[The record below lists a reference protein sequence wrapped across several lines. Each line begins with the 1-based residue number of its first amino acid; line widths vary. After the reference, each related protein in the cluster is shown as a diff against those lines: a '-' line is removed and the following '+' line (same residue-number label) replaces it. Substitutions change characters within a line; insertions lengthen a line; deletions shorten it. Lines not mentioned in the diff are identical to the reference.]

1 MLALVCLPLCAPQP
15 QAGTALL
22 PLPLAPLALLAMAAV
37 APAVA
42 SMRKPP
48 LGFSSWNNV
57 GMEVSAPMLLEVADA
72 MTSSGLREAGYIY
85 INTDDGWNA
94 PERDAAGGLQPC
106 SHFTNGK
113 PYGCTPCQGLQ
124 VRYIRSRWLHNLR
137 PTRRFPVQRA
147 GGRQAVQGVGGRL
160 CVTSLRVSPSTC
172 TCLQI
177 QSFSCLLAKFKW

>member
-15 QAGTALL
+15 QVGTALL

-106 SHFTNGK
+106 SHFTNSTMENLTGA
-113 PYGCTPCQGLQ
+113 
-124 VRYIRSRWLHNLR
+124 LHAKGYKFGIYAAAGFTTCGR
-137 PTRRFPVQRA
+137 RA
-147 GGRQAVQGVGGRL
+147 GSLYNERADAKQFKAWGVDCAL
-160 CVTSLRVSPSTC
+160 PL
-172 TCLQI
+172 
-177 QSFSCLLAKFKW
+177 

>member
-22 PLPLAPLALLAMAAV
+22 PLPLALAPLALLAMAAV

-72 MTSSGLREAGYIY
+72 MTSSGGCARQNTSTSTQTMAGTHRNGTPREVY
-85 INTDDGWNA
+85 NL
-94 PERDAAGGLQPC
+94 AATSQ
-106 SHFTNGK
+106 
-113 PYGCTPCQGLQ
+113 
-124 VRYIRSRWLHNLR
+124 IRRWK
-137 PTRRFPVQRA
+137 T
-147 GGRQAVQGVGGRL
+147 
-160 CVTSLRVSPSTC
+160 
-172 TCLQI
+172 
-177 QSFSCLLAKFKW
+177 